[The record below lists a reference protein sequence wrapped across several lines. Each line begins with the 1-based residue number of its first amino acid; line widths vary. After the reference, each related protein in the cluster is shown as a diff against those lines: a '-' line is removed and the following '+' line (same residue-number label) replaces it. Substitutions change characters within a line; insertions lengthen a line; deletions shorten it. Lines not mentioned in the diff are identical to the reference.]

1 MEEQHVLKDEV
12 VIRFE
17 QSLTEVTWGGL
28 VVKSINN
35 NLDGIV
41 AISIIEQLLKTK
53 RKEKIKV
60 RDQYFYH

>member
-1 MEEQHVLKDEV
+1 LDCLCGITREVGDAALEEQHVLKEEV

-41 AISIIEQLLKTK
+41 AI
-53 RKEKIKV
+53 
-60 RDQYFYH
+60 FYN